1 MMFPWGIGK
10 VAMHGGHFDTVAE
23 ALEEAGKHAGY
34 EYEVRDHDDGDAL
47 VASSPE

>member
-23 ALEEAGKHAGY
+23 ALEEAGKHPDY
-34 EYEVRDHDDGDAL
+34 EYEVRDHHYGDAL
-47 VASSPE
+47 VASTPE